1 MTDIIQAIEI
11 FAAVTGVLYVV
22 LEILQK
28 NSMWVVGILTG
39 AACAF
44 SFGVQQVW
52 ASMGLNIYYMAIS
65 VLGLVQW
72 KRASEAVEEGE
83 IHLAP
88 LSRKAALWSAVLF
101 VVLTPVLMFILR
113 KTGDAAPQWD
123 ALATILS
130 VIATWWLAQSYL
142 QQWLL
147 WIVADI
153 LSTILCLVTGQD
165 AMALMYLAYT
175 ASAIYGYFHWKKHG
189 KYVTLQGGAKGDSSL
204 RSE

>member
-39 AACAF
+39 VACAF

-52 ASMGLNIYYMAIS
+52 ASMGLNIYYMVIS

-72 KRASEAVEEGE
+72 KKASEAVEEGE

-153 LSTILCLVTGQD
+153 LSTILCMVTGQY

>member
-72 KRASEAVEEGE
+72 KKASEAVEEGE

-123 ALATILS
+123 ALASILS

-142 QQWLL
+142 EQWML
-147 WIVADI
+147 WIMADI
-153 LSTILCLVTGQD
+153 LSTILCMVTGQY

>member
-52 ASMGLNIYYMAIS
+52 ASMGLNIYYMVIS
-65 VLGLVQW
+65 VVGLVQW
-72 KRASEAVEEGE
+72 KKASEAVEEGE

-101 VVLTPVLMFILR
+101 VLLTPVLMFILR

-142 QQWLL
+142 EQWML

-153 LSTILCLVTGQD
+153 LSTILCMVTGQY

>member
-1 MTDIIQAIEI
+1 
-11 FAAVTGVLYVV
+11 
-22 LEILQK
+22 
-28 NSMWVVGILTG
+28 MWVVGILTG

-72 KRASEAVEEGE
+72 KKASEAVEEGE

>member
-52 ASMGLNIYYMAIS
+52 ASMGLNIYYMVIS
-65 VLGLVQW
+65 VLGLVRW
-72 KRASEAVEEGE
+72 KKASEAVEEGE

-101 VVLTPVLMFILR
+101 VLLTPVLMFILR

-130 VIATWWLAQSYL
+130 VIATWWLTQSYL
-142 QQWLL
+142 EQWML
-147 WIVADI
+147 WIMADI
-153 LSTILCLVTGQD
+153 LSTILCMVTGQY

-175 ASAIYGYFHWKKHG
+175 ASAVYGYFHWKKHG

>member
-52 ASMGLNIYYMAIS
+52 ASMGLNIYYMVIS
-65 VLGLVQW
+65 VVGLVQW
-72 KRASEAVEEGE
+72 KKASEAVEEGE

-101 VVLTPVLMFILR
+101 VLLTPVLMFILR

-153 LSTILCLVTGQD
+153 LSSILCLVTGQY

-175 ASAIYGYFHWKKHG
+175 ASAVYGYFHWKKHG
-189 KYVTLQGGAKGDSSL
+189 KYVTLHGGAKGDSSL

>member
-72 KRASEAVEEGE
+72 KKASEAVEEGE

-204 RSE
+204 RAE

>member
-11 FAAVTGVLYVV
+11 FAAVTGVLYVA

-52 ASMGLNIYYMAIS
+52 ASMGLNIYYMVIS
-65 VLGLVQW
+65 VVGLVQW
-72 KRASEAVEEGE
+72 KKASEAVEEGE

-153 LSTILCLVTGQD
+153 LSTILCLVTGQY

-175 ASAIYGYFHWKKHG
+175 VSAIYGYFHWKKHG
-189 KYVTLQGGAKGDSSL
+189 KYVTLQGGAKRDSSL

>member
-52 ASMGLNIYYMAIS
+52 ASMGLNIYYMVIS
-65 VLGLVQW
+65 VVGLVQW
-72 KRASEAVEEGE
+72 KKASEAVEEGE

-101 VVLTPVLMFILR
+101 VLLTPVLMFILR

-142 QQWLL
+142 EQWML

-153 LSTILCLVTGQD
+153 LSTILCMVTGQY

-189 KYVTLQGGAKGDSSL
+189 KYVSLQGGAKRDSSL

>member
-52 ASMGLNIYYMAIS
+52 ASMGLNIYYMVIS
-65 VLGLVQW
+65 VVGLVQW
-72 KRASEAVEEGE
+72 KKASEAVEEGE

-101 VVLTPVLMFILR
+101 VLLTPVLMFILR

-142 QQWLL
+142 EQWML

-153 LSTILCLVTGQD
+153 LSTILCLVTGQY
-165 AMALMYLAYT
+165 AMAFMYLAYT
-175 ASAIYGYFHWKKHG
+175 ASAVYGYFHWKKHG
-189 KYVTLQGGAKGDSSL
+189 KYVSLQGGAKRDSSL

>member
-52 ASMGLNIYYMAIS
+52 ASMGLNIYYMVIS
-65 VLGLVQW
+65 VVGLIRW
-72 KRASEAVEEGE
+72 KKAREAVEEGE
-83 IHLAP
+83 IHLCP
-88 LSRKAALWSAVLF
+88 LPRKVGVWSVVLF
-101 VVLTPVLMFILR
+101 YVGSLVLIQVLR
-113 KTGDAAPQWD
+113 TAGDAQSFLD
-123 ALATILS
+123 GTATMLS

-142 QQWLL
+142 EQWLL
-147 WIVADI
+147 WILADI
-153 LSTILCLVTGQD
+153 LSTILCMVTGQY

>member
-65 VLGLVQW
+65 VVGLIRW
-72 KRASEAVEEGE
+72 KKASEAVEEGE

-142 QQWLL
+142 EQWML

-153 LSTILCLVTGQD
+153 LSTILCMVTGQY

>member
-52 ASMGLNIYYMAIS
+52 ASMGLNIYYMVIS
-65 VLGLVQW
+65 VVGLVQW
-72 KRASEAVEEGE
+72 KKASEAVEEGE

-101 VVLTPVLMFILR
+101 VLLTPVLMFILR

-153 LSTILCLVTGQD
+153 LSTILCLVTGQY

-175 ASAIYGYFHWKKHG
+175 ASAVYGYFHWKKHG
-189 KYVTLQGGAKGDSSL
+189 KYVTLQGGAKRDSSL

>member
-72 KRASEAVEEGE
+72 KKASEAVEEGE

-123 ALATILS
+123 ALASILS

-142 QQWLL
+142 EQWML

-153 LSTILCLVTGQD
+153 LSTILCMVTGQY